1 MGGTFMHVTCPGNR
15 TDMAMPAGTIAGEF
29 SRRANSLTPAAR
41 RSFAAYGHSRTRS
54 CTTGPAAWPRRT
66 AQRGVQR
73 ESLVG
78 IYLDRSVD
86 MVVALWAVLQA
97 GAAYVPLDPGYP
109 QEHTRWSSTM
119 HRPRP

>member
-29 SRRANSLTPAAR
+29 SRRVALTPAVPAIICGAR
-41 RSFAAYGHSRTRS
+41 SLSYRELHDRASCLAAQLR
-54 CTTGPAAWPRRT
+54 
-66 AQRGVQR
+66 QRGVQR

-109 QEHTRWSSTM
+109 RERTRWSSTM